1 MALVRMQ
8 KVRLIGHDSVR
19 EAVMAVLQGLG
30 VLQIEDLTAK
40 DPRPGL
46 GLEGAFLRAKRARV
60 EELERKLNEIRYV
73 LDFIARFE
81 PKGGLLE
88 SFTSSKAP
96 ITEEEL
102 KEIVESSDYKPIYE
116 RARALDLEPAQLRS
130 EINRL
135 EALKAELLPWAK
147 VEIPIEEM
155 HSTPLVAF
163 VAGRLPR
170 EKKRLERLKSRI
182 REELAGLVSFHEA
195 GVQGN
200 KLYIYAF
207 MPIEIE
213 EPFLQLAGEFG
224 FERLPAPFAALV
236 GEFKGSPRKIL
247 AELEQR
253 LDELSKRREELLREA
268 EALVVEKPKLQALYQ
283 HFHNEFLKRAAQGRL
298 IGSENT
304 FILEGWVRARD
315 LTKLKEAVQA
325 EAEEV
330 YLEPIE
336 PEPGERPPVVLENK
350 PLFRPAEMVVRLF
363 GLPRAGEL
371 DPTPFVAP
379 FFALFFGVALTDA
392 GYGLSLMVIFSL
404 LKRKFKGES
413 FRRFANLL
421 IMGGFVA
428 LIAGALTGGW
438 FGPELVQMLP
448 FLKRLQLFDVSGAD
462 GLIAF
467 LGLTMVFGFFQ
478 VLLGHLLEFYDQAR
492 AGQFKEG
499 LFREGTWALFL
510 LGLGLFAGIGIPPM
524 LGLVGLPEEI
534 SPLANTLLLLGFFAV
549 MLFSRADP
557 SRPLMREQ
565 LPWLALLL
573 ALMLMVKGPRV
584 IPGFIWLGLAGA
596 SLIWAIMMTP
606 GKSFGRKL
614 ISVVKRLG
622 SGLFRLYGAT
632 GFLGDMLSYAR
643 IMALGVATGL
653 IAMSINTF
661 ATVLGGVLPGLFG
674 LPKVVGLVVAALIIA
689 VGQPFSLVIN
699 TLSAFVHSARLQY
712 VEFFTKFYES
722 GGDRFRPFT
731 KEPVFYEVKE

>member
-1 MALVRMQ
+1 MQ

-19 EAVMAVLQGLG
+19 EAVMALLQGLG
-30 VLQIEDLTAK
+30 ALQIEDLTAR
-40 DPRPGL
+40 DPGP
-46 GLEGAFLRAKRARV
+46 EGAFLRAKRAKL
-60 EELERKLNEIRYV
+60 EELEQKLNEIKYV

-81 PKGGLLE
+81 PKKGLLE
-88 SFTSSKAP
+88 SFTTSKAE
-96 ITEEEL
+96 ITAEEL
-102 KEIVESSDYKPIYE
+102 KGIVESYDYKPIYE

-130 EINRL
+130 EIARL
-135 EALKAELLPWAK
+135 EALRQEILPWAE

-155 HSTPLVAF
+155 RSTTLVSF
-163 VAGRLPR
+163 IAGRLPR
-170 EKKRLERLKSRI
+170 ERKRVEGLKAQV
-182 REELAGLVSFHEA
+182 REELGGLVALHEA
-195 GVQGN
+195 GSQGN

-207 MPIEIE
+207 LPAELE
-213 EPFLQLAGEFG
+213 EPFLQLAGQFG
-224 FERLPAPFAALV
+224 FERLPAPFATLL
-236 GEFKGSPRKIL
+236 GEFKGLPREIL
-247 AELEQR
+247 AELDRR
-253 LDELSKRREELLREA
+253 LGELSKRREELLHEG
-268 EALVVEKPKLQALYQ
+268 EALVAEKPKLQALYQ
-283 HFHNEFLKRAAQGRL
+283 HFHDEFQKRAAQGRL

-304 FILEGWVRARD
+304 FILEGWVRAKD
-315 LTKLKEAVQA
+315 LDRLRVAIET

-336 PEPGERPPVVLENK
+336 PEPGERPPVVLENR

-363 GLPRAGEL
+363 GLPRSGEL

-392 GYGLSLMVIFSL
+392 GYGLALMVIFSL
-404 LKRKFKGES
+404 LKRKFKGET

-438 FGPELVQMLP
+438 FGPELVHLLP
-448 FLKRLQLFDVSGAD
+448 FLKRLQLFDVSGAE

-467 LGLTMVFGFFQ
+467 LGLTMVFGFVQ
-478 VLLGHLLEFYDQAR
+478 VLLGHLLELYDQAR

-499 LFREGTWALFL
+499 LFREGSWALFL

-524 LGLVGLPEEI
+524 LGLEGLPQSL
-534 SPLANTLLLLGFFAV
+534 SPFANTLLLLGFFAV

-557 SRPLMREQ
+557 TRPMREQ

-573 ALMLMVKGPRV
+573 ALMLMVKGPGE
-584 IPGFIWLGLAGA
+584 PPLLGLLWLGLAGA
-596 SLIWAIMMTP
+596 SLIWAVLISP
-606 GKSFGRKL
+606 GKGLGKKI

-622 SGLFRLYGAT
+622 SGLLRLYGAT

-661 ATVLGGVLPGLFG
+661 AMVLGGVLPGLFG
-674 LPKVVGLVVAALIIA
+674 LPKVVGLVVAALIII

-699 TLSAFVHSARLQY
+699 SLSAFVHSARLQY

-722 GGDRFRPFT
+722 GGERFKPFA
-731 KEPVFYEVKE
+731 KESIFYEVKG

>member
-19 EAVMAVLQGLG
+19 ESVMALLQGLG
-30 VLQIEDLTAK
+30 LLQIEDLTAR
-40 DPRPGL
+40 DPGL
-46 GLEGAFLRAKRARV
+46 EEAFLRAKRARV
-60 EELERKLNEIRYV
+60 EELEQKLSEIKYV
-73 LDFIARFE
+73 LDFIAHFE
-81 PKGGLLE
+81 PKRGGLLE
-88 SFTSSKAP
+88 SFTNPRAA
-96 ITEEEL
+96 ITEGEL
-102 KEIVESSDYKPIYE
+102 KEIVEGYDYKPIYQ

-130 EINRL
+130 EIAKL
-135 EALKAELLPWAK
+135 EALKTELLPWAE

-155 HSTPLVAF
+155 RSTPLVSF

-170 EKKRLERLKSRI
+170 ERKRVEGLNSRV
-182 REELAGLVSFHEA
+182 REELAGLVALHEA
-195 GVQGN
+195 GDQGN

-207 MPIEIE
+207 LPSELE

-224 FERLPAPFAALV
+224 FERLPAPFATLI
-236 GEFKGSPRKIL
+236 GEFKGRPREIL
-247 AELEQR
+247 AELDRR
-253 LDELSKRREELLREA
+253 LDELSKRREELRRQA
-268 EALVVEKPKLQALYQ
+268 EALVAERPKLQALYQ
-283 HFHNEFLKRAAQGRL
+283 HFHDESLKRAAQGRL

-304 FILEGWVRARD
+304 FILEGWVRASDCSR
-315 LTKLKEAVQA
+315 LEEAIQA
-325 EAEEV
+325 EAEEI
-330 YLEPIE
+330 YLELLE
-336 PEPGERPPVVLENK
+336 PEPEEQPPVILENR

-363 GLPRAGEL
+363 GLPRSGEL

-379 FFALFFGVALTDA
+379 FFSLFFGVALTDA
-392 GYGLSLMVIFSL
+392 GYGLSLILIFSL

-428 LIAGALTGGW
+428 VISGALTGGW

-448 FLKRLQLFDVSGAD
+448 FLQRLKVFDVSGAEA
-462 GLIAF
+462 LIAF

-478 VLLGHLLEFYDQAR
+478 VLLGHLLEFWDLAR
-492 AGQFKEG
+492 SGRFQEG
-499 LFREGTWALFL
+499 LFREGSWALFL
-510 LGLGLFAGIGIPPM
+510 LGLGLVAGIGIPPM
-524 LGLVGLPEEI
+524 LGLEGLPQSI

-549 MLFSRADP
+549 LLFSRADP
-557 SRPLMREQ
+557 SGPMKEQ
-565 LPWLALLL
+565 LPWLALLA
-573 ALMLMVKGPRV
+573 ALMLMMKGPGEL
-584 IPGFIWLGLAGA
+584 PLLGFIWLGLAGA

-606 GKSFGRKL
+606 GKSFGRRV

-622 SGLFRLYGAT
+622 SGLFKLYGAT

-674 LPKVVGLVVAALIIA
+674 LPKVVGIVVAALIII

-699 TLSAFVHSARLQY
+699 SLSAFVHSARLQY

-722 GGDRFRPFT
+722 GGERFKPFA
-731 KEPVFYEVKE
+731 KESVFYEVKG

>member
-19 EAVMAVLQGLG
+19 EAVMAVLQDLG
-30 VLQIEDLTAK
+30 VLQIVDLTGR
-40 DPRPGL
+40 DPGP
-46 GLEGAFLRAKRARV
+46 EGAFLRAKRAKL
-60 EELERKLNEIRYV
+60 EELEQKLNELKYV

-81 PKGGLLE
+81 PKAGLLE
-88 SFTSSKAP
+88 SFTSSKAE
-96 ITEEEL
+96 ITEQEL
-102 KEIVESSDYKPIYE
+102 QRLIEGYDYKPIYE

-130 EINRL
+130 EIARL
-135 EALKAELLPWAK
+135 EALRAELLPWAE
-147 VEIPIEEM
+147 VAIPIEEM
-155 HSTPLVAF
+155 RSTPLVAF

-170 EKKRLERLKSRI
+170 ERKRVEGLKAQVG
-182 REELAGLVSFHEA
+182 EELAGLAAIHEA

-207 MPIEIE
+207 MPSELE
-213 EPFLQLAGEFG
+213 EPFLQSAGEYG
-224 FERLPAPFAALV
+224 FERIPAPFAALA
-236 GEFKGSPRKIL
+236 GEFQGSPREIL
-247 AELEQR
+247 AELDRR
-253 LDELSKRREELLREA
+253 LAELSRRREELLREA
-268 EALVVEKPKLQALYQ
+268 EALVAEKPKLQALYQ
-283 HFHNEFLKRAAQGRL
+283 HFHDEFQKRAAQQRL
-298 IGSENT
+298 IGGPNT
-304 FILEGWVRARD
+304 FILEGWVRAKD
-315 LTKLKEAVQA
+315 LDRLREAIEA

-330 YLEPIE
+330 YLEPID
-336 PEPGERPPVVLENK
+336 PELGERPPVALENK

-363 GLPRAGEL
+363 GLPRPGEL

-392 GYGLSLMVIFSL
+392 GYGLALMIIFSL
-404 LKRKFKGES
+404 LKRKFKGET

-428 LIAGALTGGW
+428 LVAGALTGGW
-438 FGPELVQMLP
+438 FGPELINLLP
-448 FLKRLQLFDVSGAD
+448 FLKRLQIFDVSGAE

-492 AGQFKEG
+492 AGHFKEG

-510 LGLGLFAGIGIPPM
+510 LGLGLFAGIGLPPM
-524 LGLVGLPEEI
+524 LGLVGLPQSI
-534 SPLANTLLLLGFFAV
+534 SPLASTLLLLGFFAV

-557 SRPLMREQ
+557 SRPLKEQ
-565 LPWLALLL
+565 LPWLALLV
-573 ALMLMVKGPRV
+573 ALMLMVKGPGEGRLSL
-584 IPGFIWLGLAGA
+584 IWLGLAGA
-596 SLIWAIMMTP
+596 SLIWAIMISP
-606 GKSFGRKL
+606 GKTWGRKL
-614 ISVVKRLG
+614 LAAVKRLG
-622 SGLFRLYGAT
+622 SGLFKLYGAT

-674 LPKVVGLVVAALIIA
+674 LPKFVGLVVAALIIA

-699 TLSAFVHSARLQY
+699 SLSAFVHSARLQY

-722 GGDRFRPFT
+722 GGDRFKPFS
-731 KEPVFYEVKE
+731 KEPIFYEVKES